1 MKLLKRTEMAN
12 VTTSTGFFS
21 KVIEFFKGN
30 PIFAILSGLLM
41 LAFILPPRSRK
52 YRSKKR
58 TAKRRRRSG
67 TSAVKSTTA
76 PRRKKGKKSKKSKK
90 ISSPRVR
97 SKRASSSAKP
107 PWMVKGSAAAKAH
120 MNRLRAMRKKT

>member
-1 MKLLKRTEMAN
+1 MAN
-12 VTTSTGFFS
+12 GTTNSTGFFS
-21 KVIEFFKGN
+21 KIIAFFTGN
-30 PIFAILSGLLM
+30 PIFAVLSGLLM
-41 LAFILPPRSRK
+41 LAFIMPPRSRK

-58 TAKRRRRSG
+58 TARRRRRSG
-67 TSAVKSTTA
+67 TTAAKSSTA

-90 ISSPRVR
+90 VSSPRVR
-97 SKRASSSAKP
+97 DKRTSSANKP